1 MLPSSNLDQE
11 ASHWL
16 CAKCGTRQESND
28 VESILEGKKAMA
40 DMVEK
45 DHGTIPDVIAE
56 LGATLHPNHYI
67 IFDLK
72 ETYVSSSQVMLI
84 ILLEFGI
91 WMCRAGR
98 GVRQWCRV
106 FRRSTP
112 HLLTNSFPLFI
123 LGLEESD
130 RCDGN
135 QNPIHPGCFTN
146 CPSPRSRLH
155 SE

>member
-1 MLPSSNLDQE
+1 MSKRYIFSPFWYFSSIKCKECDEGYLLPSSNLDQE

-16 CAKCGTRQESND
+16 CAKCGTRLESND

-40 DMVEK
+40 DMAEK

-84 ILLEFGI
+84 IILDLEFG
-91 WMCRAGR
+91 CAVQGEACAN
-98 GVRQWCRV
+98 GV
-106 FRRSTP
+106 P
-112 HLLTNSFPLFI
+112 
-123 LGLEESD
+123 
-130 RCDGN
+130 
-135 QNPIHPGCFTN
+135 
-146 CPSPRSRLH
+146 
-155 SE
+155 